1 MIKSVKEAKVHTSWL
16 TPNEPYELA
25 LRRFV
30 ERVLTGPTGAKML
43 AAVLPF
49 QRRLAT
55 LGMLNSLA
63 QVALKIGSPGVPDF
77 YQGTEL
83 WDLSLVD
90 PDNRRPVDFSQRTR
104 ALDDVDAVLASEPQE
119 RARTIQAWLHNWK
132 DGRIK
137 LLLTAAGLRL
147 RRELPEVFLAGA
159 YAPLQTEIMVP
170 GDVIAFARISSG
182 GSDSALVLTPRL
194 CRRLATAEQPLPLD
208 GDCWKT
214 SRVVLPSALSDR
226 EFRDVITGATIRP
239 TRGAD
244 SAWIFIGEAFHS
256 LPVAMLRSV

>member
-55 LGMLNSLA
+55 LGMLNSLS

-90 PDNRRPVDFSQRTR
+90 PDNRRPVDFPQRTR
-104 ALDDVDAVLASEPQE
+104 ALDDVDVVLASRPEE
-119 RARTIQAWLHNWK
+119 RARTIADWLHHWK
-132 DGRIK
+132 DGRVK

-147 RRELPEVFLAGA
+147 RRELPQVFLGGA
-159 YAPLQTEIMVP
+159 YVPLQTEVTVL
-170 GDVIAFARISSG
+170 GNVIAFARVSSS
-182 GSDSALVLTPRL
+182 GSDSAIVIAPRL
-194 CRRLATAEQPLPLD
+194 CRRLTTPDQPLPLA

-214 SRVVLPSALSDR
+214 SRVLVPPALSDR
-226 EFRDVITGATIRP
+226 EFRDVVTGATIRP
-239 TRGAD
+239 TRGAE
-244 SAWIFIGEAFHS
+244 SAWIFIGEAFQS
-256 LPVAMLRSV
+256 LPVAILRAV